1 MDNICIGRHC
11 VQQILG
17 EFQLI
22 APDAAEHGKR
32 VQIASL
38 KVANQLGHF
47 TEEEL
52 SDLSVASLF
61 HDVGKMLLKIEPYAV
76 LRESDLEE
84 IRRHTLLGYL
94 LLKSRGLCARISE
107 VALFHHEWFDGSG
120 YPFGLAGEEIPLF
133 ARICAVA
140 DAFEVMVTG
149 RPYQPPMS
157 IDDALLE
164 IRRYEGVQ
172 FDPIVAN
179 EFLRN
184 PLFFSNR

>member
-1 MDNICIGRHC
+1 MDIYSGRQSI
-11 VQQILG
+11 QQILW

-32 VQIASL
+32 VQIACL
-38 KVANQLGHF
+38 KVANQLGRF

-61 HDVGKMLLKIEPYAV
+61 HDVGKMLLRIEPYAV
-76 LRESDLEE
+76 FREIELLEV
-84 IRRHTLLGYL
+84 RRHTLLGYL
-94 LLKSRGLCARISE
+94 LLKSRGLSPRIAE

-120 YPFGLAGEEIPLF
+120 YPFGLAGEEIPIF
-133 ARICAVA
+133 ARIRTVA

-149 RPYQPPMS
+149 RPYQPSMT
-157 IDDALLE
+157 IHDALLE
-164 IRRYEGVQ
+164 IHRFEGIQ
-172 FDPIVAN
+172 FDPVVTN

-184 PLFFSNR
+184 PLLLPTR